1 MSGYI
6 SDLDD
11 TYPDG
16 SVHKVF
22 VLDDDLK
29 DLKAKIKDT
38 FPNVT
43 GQVTATH
50 TELNYLSGMNSNVQ
64 STMDSMNAR
73 AVNQAALGQ
82 VYAGRVA
89 LDGSATSLPSGWTS
103 SSPSTGVYLVTHN
116 MGGAANI
123 PMLMIDANVTPNS
136 HRIKGSLTS
145 ITSNSFTAQYYNL
158 DTSGL
163 VGAGF
168 YFHLHHI
175 T

>member
-16 SVHKVF
+16 SIHKVF

-29 DLKAKIKDT
+29 DLKAKVKDT
-38 FPNVT
+38 FPNIT
-43 GQVTATH
+43 GPVNASH
-50 TELNYLSGMNSNVQ
+50 TELNYLDGMNTNVQ
-64 STMDSMNAR
+64 VAMDNMNAR
-73 AVNQAALGQ
+73 AVDQEALGQ
-82 VYAGRVA
+82 V
-89 LDGSATSLPSGWTS
+89 
-103 SSPSTGVYLVTHN
+103 
-116 MGGAANI
+116 GAANI
-123 PMLMIDANVTPNS
+123 PMIMVDANVTPNS

-145 ITSNSFTAQYYNL
+145 ITGNSFTVQYYNL

-163 VGAGF
+163 VAAGF